1 MHADAALIRACSPLS
16 AMQPHSPGPCGKP
29 MGLATGWRPG
39 AGLHSA
45 LVLGGTPSFALCCFR
60 ALHKQ
65 QLGEGPSIPEHMA
78 TWASSDSLNCSASRD
93 TAQGHVPHTAA
104 GAPQAGLAPPFPS
117 PLTGAHSSPYKT
129 PFALGGCCFVL
140 FFCFSFFACGHFEE
154 RKLKNEFKSTP
165 LFSLNQPEKGIRP
178 PLQFATSVLFMHCFI
193 AKNFI
198 KRCYVTSH
206 CITYSACFHNQE
218 PT

>member
-1 MHADAALIRACSPLS
+1 MLFKALGLVLGAEAAACPYSGHCVPQQTGVHHLSLLPLSGATVHADAALIRACSPLS

-65 QLGEGPSIPEHMA
+65 QLGEGPSIPERME

-93 TAQGHVPHTAA
+93 TAQGHVPHCSRSPTGRA
-104 GAPQAGLAPPFPS
+104 GPPIS
-117 PLTGAHSSPYKT
+117 LTPHWSSQLSIQDPICT
-129 PFALGGCCFVL
+129 WSFLFCFVFLL
-140 FFCFSFFACGHFEE
+140 FFLCLWTF
-154 RKLKNEFKSTP
+154 
-165 LFSLNQPEKGIRP
+165 
-178 PLQFATSVLFMHCFI
+178 
-193 AKNFI
+193 
-198 KRCYVTSH
+198 
-206 CITYSACFHNQE
+206 
-218 PT
+218 